1 MLKVAKFGGSS
12 LSDSAQFAKVKH
24 IVESD
29 DARKVVVVS
38 APGRRTSDDNKIT
51 DLLYLCKAHLKY
63 DVSPD
68 PIFEMISARYREIR
82 DQLGLTLD
90 VDSELA
96 EIRSKMTK
104 NMSVDYLV
112 SRGEYL
118 NAKLMAEYL
127 GYHFVDSADWVAF
140 GYDGK
145 VDYEKTEQ
153 QLREIYNVYNRI
165 VVPGFYGSLPS
176 GQIHTFSRGGSD
188 VTGAFAAASLDADIY
203 ENWTDVTGI
212 LMVDPRIVSNPK
224 TISRVTYAELRELS
238 YMGAA
243 VLHEDTVVPVRRK
256 DIPVNIRNTNDPEA
270 EGTIIRESF
279 EADNAEET
287 SRFITGITGKKDF
300 SIISLHKANMSD
312 AVGAIRRVLEVLE
325 QYRIP
330 IAQIPSGIDSFS
342 LVVPTDKLAPVKYDL
357 ISDIKRNCQITD
369 INVQDDISLIAIVGR
384 QMAYRTGI
392 SGKIFGA
399 LGANRINIRTIE
411 QSSDEINIMVGVST
425 KDFEKT
431 IQVLYESFAK

>member
-165 VVPGFYGSLPS
+165 VVPGFYGSLPN
-176 GQIHTFSRGGSD
+176 GQIHTFSRGPESYRFEVCSAGLERPLKRPSD
-188 VTGAFAAASLDADIY
+188 F
-203 ENWTDVTGI
+203 E
-212 LMVDPRIVSNPK
+212 R
-224 TISRVTYAELRELS
+224 

-342 LVVPTDKLAPVKYDL
+342 LVVPTGKLAPVKYDL

-411 QSSDEINIMVGVST
+411 QSSDEINIMVGVFT

>member
-145 VDYEKTEQ
+145 VD
-153 QLREIYNVYNRI
+153 
-165 VVPGFYGSLPS
+165 
-176 GQIHTFSRGGSD
+176 
-188 VTGAFAAASLDADIY
+188 
-203 ENWTDVTGI
+203 
-212 LMVDPRIVSNPK
+212 
-224 TISRVTYAELRELS
+224 
-238 YMGAA
+238 
-243 VLHEDTVVPVRRK
+243 
-256 DIPVNIRNTNDPEA
+256 
-270 EGTIIRESF
+270 
-279 EADNAEET
+279 
-287 SRFITGITGKKDF
+287 
-300 SIISLHKANMSD
+300 
-312 AVGAIRRVLEVLE
+312 
-325 QYRIP
+325 
-330 IAQIPSGIDSFS
+330 
-342 LVVPTDKLAPVKYDL
+342 
-357 ISDIKRNCQITD
+357 
-369 INVQDDISLIAIVGR
+369 
-384 QMAYRTGI
+384 
-392 SGKIFGA
+392 
-399 LGANRINIRTIE
+399 
-411 QSSDEINIMVGVST
+411 
-425 KDFEKT
+425 
-431 IQVLYESFAK
+431 